1 MMQFSYKNE
10 HSRMLIVRC
19 IGEKNFF
26 VEKVILP
33 FEVIAFEAPK
43 DAIEDALTVESP
55 QDILD
60 CIMLTLKR
68 NSQYHRICARH
79 SKEVLDLLYGVDKNN
94 NVVEINA
101 GALDDDY
108 LTDPKKWIDYTELP
122 DSGKVQTGNV
132 EIKTDNIGLFTEDE
146 LVAKGYQLT
155 DTGWVKA

>member
-1 MMQFSYKNE
+1 MSDFSSHALNNLRD
-10 HSRMLIVRC
+10 S
-19 IGEKNFF
+19 
-26 VEKVILP
+26 
-33 FEVIAFEAPK
+33 
-43 DAIEDALTVESP
+43 IEDALTSDSP

-68 NSQYHRICARH
+68 NSQYHRVCARH

-101 GALDDDY
+101 GALSDDY

-122 DSGKVQTGNV
+122 DSGKVQLQT
-132 EIKTDNIGLFTEDE
+132 ENIGLFTEDE

>member
-1 MMQFSYKNE
+1 MIEEFSSPSLNN
-10 HSRMLIVRC
+10 L
-19 IGEKNFF
+19 
-26 VEKVILP
+26 
-33 FEVIAFEAPK
+33 K

-68 NSQYHRICARH
+68 NSQYHRVCARH
-79 SKEVLDLLYGVDKNN
+79 SKEVLDLLYGVDKSK

-101 GALDDDY
+101 AAEDDHSWI
-108 LTDPKKWIDYTELP
+108 TDSKRWIDYTELP

-132 EIKTDNIGLFTEDE
+132 EINVGLLDEDE
-146 LVAKGYQLT
+146 LIANGYQLT

>member
-1 MMQFSYKNE
+1 MSEYTS
-10 HSRMLIVRC
+10 HSLNNLR
-19 IGEKNFF
+19 
-26 VEKVILP
+26 
-33 FEVIAFEAPK
+33 
-43 DAIEDALTVESP
+43 DSIEDALTSESP

-122 DSGKVQTGNV
+122 DSGKVQTEAEN
-132 EIKTDNIGLFTEDE
+132 TGLMDEDE

>member
-1 MMQFSYKNE
+1 MVLDEQLDIKRDSRYHGESNSLRPDQMIEEFSSPSLNN
-10 HSRMLIVRC
+10 L
-19 IGEKNFF
+19 
-26 VEKVILP
+26 
-33 FEVIAFEAPK
+33 K
-43 DAIEDALTVESP
+43 DSIEDALTSESP

-79 SKEVLDLLYGVDKNN
+79 SKEVLDLLYGVDKKN

-108 LTDPKKWIDYTELP
+108 LTDPKKWIDYIELP
-122 DSGKVQTGNV
+122 DSGKVQT
-132 EIKTDNIGLFTEDE
+132 ESENIGLFTEDE

>member
-1 MMQFSYKNE
+1 MIEEFSSPSLNN
-10 HSRMLIVRC
+10 L
-19 IGEKNFF
+19 
-26 VEKVILP
+26 
-33 FEVIAFEAPK
+33 K

-60 CIMLTLKR
+60 CNMLTLKR

-101 GALDDDY
+101 GALSDDY

-122 DSGKVQTGNV
+122 DSGKVQLET
-132 EIKTDNIGLFTEDE
+132 ENIGLFTEDE

>member
-1 MMQFSYKNE
+1 MSDFSSQALNNLRD
-10 HSRMLIVRC
+10 S
-19 IGEKNFF
+19 
-26 VEKVILP
+26 
-33 FEVIAFEAPK
+33 
-43 DAIEDALTVESP
+43 IEDALTSDSP

-79 SKEVLDLLYGVDKNN
+79 SKEVLDLLYGVDKKN

-101 GALDDDY
+101 GALSDDY

-122 DSGKVQTGNV
+122 
-132 EIKTDNIGLFTEDE
+132 EIKVETVTENTGMFTEDE

-155 DTGWVKA
+155 DSGWVKA

>member
-1 MMQFSYKNE
+1 MIEEFSSPSLNN
-10 HSRMLIVRC
+10 L
-19 IGEKNFF
+19 
-26 VEKVILP
+26 
-33 FEVIAFEAPK
+33 K
-43 DAIEDALTVESP
+43 DSIEDALTSESP

-108 LTDPKKWIDYTELP
+108 LTNPKKWIDYTELP
-122 DSGKVQTGNV
+122 DSGKVQTKP
-132 EIKTDNIGLFTEDE
+132 ENIGLLTEDE
-146 LVAKGYQLT
+146 LYEKGYQLT
-155 DTGWVKA
+155 DTGWVKV

>member
-1 MMQFSYKNE
+1 MIEEFSSPSLNN
-10 HSRMLIVRC
+10 L
-19 IGEKNFF
+19 
-26 VEKVILP
+26 
-33 FEVIAFEAPK
+33 K
-43 DAIEDALTVESP
+43 DSIEDALTVESP

-68 NSQYHRICARH
+68 NSQYHRVCARH
-79 SKEVLDLLYGVDKNN
+79 SKEVLDLLYGVDKSK

-101 GALDDDY
+101 AAEDDHSWI
-108 LTDPKKWIDYTELP
+108 TDSKRWIDYTELP

>member
-1 MMQFSYKNE
+1 MIEEFSSPSLNN
-10 HSRMLIVRC
+10 L
-19 IGEKNFF
+19 
-26 VEKVILP
+26 
-33 FEVIAFEAPK
+33 K

-68 NSQYHRICARH
+68 NSQYHRVCARH
-79 SKEVLDLLYGVDKNN
+79 SKEVLDLLYGVDKSN

-101 GALDDDY
+101 GALSDDY

-122 DSGKVQTGNV
+122 DGNV
-132 EIKTDNIGLFTEDE
+132 DIVASATDVMSEDE
-146 LVAKGYQLT
+146 LVANGYQLT